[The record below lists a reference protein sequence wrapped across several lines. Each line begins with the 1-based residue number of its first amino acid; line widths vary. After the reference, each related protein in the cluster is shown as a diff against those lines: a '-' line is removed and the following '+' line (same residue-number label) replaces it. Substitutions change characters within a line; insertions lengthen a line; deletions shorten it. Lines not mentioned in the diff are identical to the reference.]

1 MKIISTGS
9 DFRIYTDDL
18 KTYDQ
23 LPAQAYTVSFS
34 MNSGFFLEKYADI
47 EINEKIYG
55 VHEKKV
61 QKVMNGF
68 ERSQRN
74 FGVILSGAKGIG
86 KSLFSKMLIKN
97 CIDQGYPVLIVES
110 YIGGISSFI
119 NSIEQPVVVLFDE
132 FDKTF
137 CGKGEDRDSCRD
149 PQTEMLSLFD
159 GISQGKKLF
168 VITCNSLH
176 KLNDYLV
183 NRPGRFHYHFRFD
196 YPDREA
202 IIEYLSDRNI
212 PKEEIEKVISFSCK
226 VQLNYDCLRAIAFEL
241 ETGDKFE
248 EAIGDLNILNI
259 KEEKYSITVFFKDG
273 SHISRP
279 AALDLFDSNFE
290 DTLIYYDIPK
300 TGDEL
305 GFIRLNPANI
315 KYDTTR
321 GAYVLEGNDVHWTLE
336 HSMDKTFDKDYSDKE
351 NEIRKEWR
359 EKELDYVAI
368 RHHVDKNLHYAV

>member
-1 MKIISTGS
+1 
-9 DFRIYTDDL
+9 
-18 KTYDQ
+18 
-23 LPAQAYTVSFS
+23 
-34 MNSGFFLEKYADI
+34 
-47 EINEKIYG
+47 
-55 VHEKKV
+55 
-61 QKVMNGF
+61 
-68 ERSQRN
+68 
-74 FGVILSGAKGIG
+74 
-86 KSLFSKMLIKN
+86 
-97 CIDQGYPVLIVES
+97 
-110 YIGGISSFI
+110 
-119 NSIEQPVVVLFDE
+119 
-132 FDKTF
+132 
-137 CGKGEDRDSCRD
+137 
-149 PQTEMLSLFD
+149 MLSLFD

-212 PKEEIEKVISFSCK
+212 PREEIEKVISFSCK

-259 KEEKYSITVFFKDG
+259 KEEKYSITIFFKDG

-305 GFIRLNPANI
+305 GFLRLNPANI

-336 HSMDKTFDKDYSDKE
+336 PYLDKTLDKDYSEKE

-368 RHHVDKNLHYAV
+368 RHHIDKNLHYAV